1 MSFRRRATSI
11 SLWKTYGYQVTEA
24 RDGTGRK
31 EEWGKAGGSLF
42 NRFNQPF
49 IQVRAPVD
57 SGEVGEILSINTK
70 LNDTIYVP
78 TKMLSWASRSTPAWF
93 LMSHTMDMASW
104 LKGKRA
110 KTIYATGVKQHLVKM
125 GIDTY
130 DALQALVTYED
141 GTQAFFESQWV
152 SPEGAPMI
160 FDFKFDLVGTKGS
173 ISVDTQDQMFHI
185 TKDSL
190 KYRGTMDMRVNG
202 RLLGQTAFT
211 YQAFIDAL
219 EKGIQPSPSIEDGL
233 ECKMLV
239 AVHKSAAG
247 KAITSTS
254 KYRPRTAALEE
265 EIAT

>member
-1 MSFRRRATSI
+1 MATSYEEALEMAEAVKK
-11 SLWKTYGYQVTEA
+11 SGVKLQVA
-24 RDGTGRK
+24 F
-31 EEWGKAGGSLF
+31 S

-49 IQVRAPVD
+49 IQVKNAVD

-160 FDFKFDLVGTKGS
+160 FGFKFDLVGTKGS

-233 ECKMLV
+233 ENVKMLV
-239 AVHKSAAG
+239 AVHESAATG
-247 KAITSTS
+247 KVITVN
-254 KYRPRTAALEE
+254 
-265 EIAT
+265 